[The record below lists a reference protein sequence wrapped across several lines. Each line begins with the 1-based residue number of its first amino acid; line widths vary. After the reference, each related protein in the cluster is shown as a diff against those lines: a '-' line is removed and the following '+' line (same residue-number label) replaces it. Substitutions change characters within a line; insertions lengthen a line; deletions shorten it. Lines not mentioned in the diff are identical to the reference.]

1 MSSFI
6 DNLTAVGAKI
16 GSQKHLSAVKDG
28 FISLM
33 PLIMAGSA
41 ALIIKNLPIPGWA
54 NILPGWIADLCNF
67 MWWGTF
73 GFLALF
79 AVFSIAYHLARA
91 YGGDDFRTGFVAL
104 ASYLAI
110 IPQTVTVNGGD
121 AWGFINWGYTST
133 NSLFVAIIVSLIAAE
148 LFIRFNKNKRL
159 LITLPE
165 SVPPAVG
172 RSFSVLIPAMLTVGI
187 VSLLGIIVQH
197 LSGQDIFDFINSLFA
212 PLIKATDSLW
222 SGIILIFFNQ
232 FFWLLGLHGPSIIG
246 GVLEPISLNLMT
258 ANMEAFQAGLLPPH
272 IMTKPFLDTFV
283 HLGGSGATLGLLIAI
298 FIVSKSKLY
307 RTMGK
312 TCIGPGVFEINEPV
326 IFGMPIVLNP
336 ILAIPFVVGPILLVI
351 ISYIATDLG
360 LVNRT
365 VAIIPWAT
373 PPFLSGLASTGG
385 DWRAVIL
392 QAINLAISTVIY
404 LPFIRITDK
413 MELKKE
419 QEG

>member
-1 MSSFI
+1 MSWIDSF
-6 DNLTAVGAKI
+6 TAVGAKI
-16 GSQKHLSAVKDG
+16 GNQKHLGAVKDG

-41 ALIIKNLPIPGWA
+41 ALIIKNIPIPGWQ
-54 NILPGWIADLCNF
+54 NFLPEFIINLCNF
-67 MWWGTF
+67 VWWGTF
-73 GFLALF
+73 GFLAIF

-91 YGGDDFRTGFVAL
+91 YNGDPFRTGFIAL

-110 IPQTVTVNGGD
+110 IPQTAIVNGEP

-133 NSLFVAIIVSLIAAE
+133 NSLFVAIIVPLVAGE

-172 RSFSVLIPAMLTVGI
+172 KSFSVLIPAMLTISI
-187 VSLLGIIVQH
+187 VALIGLF
-197 LSGQDIFDFINSLFA
+197 LEMLTGQDLFDFINSLFA
-212 PLIKATDSLW
+212 PLISATDSMW
-222 SGIILIFFNQ
+222 SGIVLIFLNQ
-232 FFWLLGLHGPSIIG
+232 FFWMLGLHGPSIIG

-258 ANMEAFQAGLLPPH
+258 ENMAAFAAGLQPPH

-283 HLGGSGATLGLLIAI
+283 HLGGSGATLGLLFAI
-298 FIVSKSKLY
+298 FIVSKSKLF
-307 RTMGK
+307 RTLGK
-312 TCIGPGVFEINEPV
+312 TCIGPGAFEINEPV

-336 ILAIPFVVGPILLVI
+336 ILALPFILGPILLVI
-351 ISYIATDLG
+351 ISYIATDIG

-373 PPFLSGLASTGG
+373 PPFLSGLAATGG
-385 DWRAVIL
+385 DWRAVVL
-392 QAINLAISTVIY
+392 QAINLTIATVIY
-404 LPFIRITDK
+404 LPFIKIADRLEQQK
-413 MELKKE
+413 EL
-419 QEG
+419 EG